1 MNILEIKK
9 LEKTF
14 GEIKAIDGIS
24 FGVKEGEIYGL
35 LGPNGAGKSTAINII
50 CGLLKKE
57 KGTIDVFS
65 KSIDKDHEY
74 IKSNIGVVPQ
84 EIAIYPDLTA
94 VENIKFFA
102 SLYGIKGK
110 LLNERADEALEFVG
124 LTDRKNDYPSKFS
137 GGMKRRLNIACA
149 IAHHPKL
156 IIMDEPT
163 VGIDP
168 QSRNHILD
176 SVKKLNENG
185 STIIYTTHYMEEV
198 EAIATKV
205 GIIDHGKLIA
215 EGSIN
220 ELQNLISDR
229 KTVDIV
235 TDLGTEVNLDEL
247 GEIKGVLKVNY
258 ADNKISVESL
268 KESDNLHQIT
278 KYLSNNDIP
287 IREIGMST
295 VSLESIFLSLT
306 GRSLRD

>member
-1 MNILEIKK
+1 MNVLEIKK

-14 GEIKAIDGIS
+14 GDIKAIDGIS
-24 FGVKEGEIYGL
+24 FDVKEGEIYGL
-35 LGPNGAGKSTAINII
+35 LGPNGAGKSTTINIV
-50 CGLLKKE
+50 CGLLKKD
-57 KGTIDVFS
+57 KGQVKLFE

-94 VENIKFFA
+94 IENIKFFA

-110 LLNERADEALEFVG
+110 LLNERALEALEFVG
-124 LTDRKNDYPSKFS
+124 LTDRKDDFPSKFS

-176 SVKKLNENG
+176 SVKKLNELG

-205 GIIDHGKLIA
+205 GIIDHGQLIA
-215 EGSIN
+215 QGSIT

-229 KTVDIV
+229 KTVEVV
-235 TDLGTEVNLDEL
+235 TDLGTELDLEEL
-247 GEIKGVLKVNY
+247 NGIKGVLNATYVENR
-258 ADNKISVESL
+258 ISIESL

-278 KYLSNNDIP
+278 KYLSKHDVP
-287 IREIGMST
+287 IREIGMSS
-295 VSLESIFLSLT
+295 VSLETIFLSLT

>member
-1 MNILEIKK
+1 MNVLEIKK
-9 LEKTF
+9 LEKSF
-14 GEIKAIDGIS
+14 GDIKAIDGIT
-24 FGVKEGEIYGL
+24 FEVEEGEIYGL
-35 LGPNGAGKSTAINII
+35 LGPNGAGKSTTINVI
-50 CGLLKKE
+50 CGLLKKD
-57 KGTIDVFS
+57 KGSVNVFE

-94 VENIKFFA
+94 MENIKFFA

-110 LLNERADEALEFVG
+110 DLNERALEALEFVG
-124 LTDRKNDYPSKFS
+124 LLDRKDDMPSKFS

-149 IAHHPKL
+149 IAHQPKL
-156 IIMDEPT
+156 IIMVEPT

-168 QSRNHILD
+168 QSRNHILE
-176 SVKKLNENG
+176 SVQKLNQNG
-185 STIIYTTHYMEEV
+185 STVIYTTHYMEEV

-215 EGSIN
+215 QGSIA

-229 KTVDIV
+229 STVNV
-235 TDLGTEVNLDEL
+235 ATDLGTEVNIE
-247 GEIKGVLKVNY
+247 EISSLKGVLKATYIENL
-258 ADNKISVESL
+258 ISIESL

-278 KYLSNNDIP
+278 KYLSNKDIP
-287 IREIGMST
+287 IREIGMSR
-295 VSLESIFLSLT
+295 VSLETIFLSLT

>member
-1 MNILEIKK
+1 MNVLEIKK
-9 LEKTF
+9 LEKSF
-14 GEIKAIDGIS
+14 GDIKAIDGIS
-24 FGVKEGEIYGL
+24 FDVVEGEIYGL
-35 LGPNGAGKSTAINII
+35 LGPNGAGKSTTINVV

-57 KGTIDVFS
+57 KGSINLFG

-84 EIAIYPDLTA
+84 DIAIYPDLTA
-94 VENIKFFA
+94 IENIKFFA
-102 SLYGIKGK
+102 SLYGVKGK
-110 LLNERADEALEFVG
+110 LLNERAIEALEFVG
-124 LTDRKNDYPSKFS
+124 LVDRKDDMPSKFS

-168 QSRNHILD
+168 QSRNHILE

-215 EGSIN
+215 QGTIP

-229 KTVDIV
+229 STIDVV
-235 TDLGTEVNLDEL
+235 TDLGTEVNIEEL
-247 GEIKGVLKVNY
+247 SSIKGVLKATLNE
-258 ADNKISVESL
+258 NKLSIESL

-278 KYLSNNDIP
+278 MYLSSHDIP
-287 IREIGMST
+287 IREIGMSR